1 MVIDSPCYIQV
12 KAKCINM
19 DQKIGVEIIERAC
32 RAPVRAIANNA
43 GFEGSVVVGE
53 MLKTKESGIG
63 FNALTGTHS
72 LSYCLYM
79 YVF

>member
-1 MVIDSPCYIQV
+1 MRQV

-43 GFEGSVVVGE
+43 GFEGSVIVGE
-53 MLKTKESGIG
+53 MLKTTQSDIG
-63 FNALTGTHS
+63 FNALTGTRQH
-72 LSYCLYM
+72 
-79 YVF
+79 